1 MFRAASL
8 KATGKGRL
16 MGRSRSQSRQVAGL
30 AGGDVRP
37 GDAQIAEFA
46 ALRLLQDRS
55 PAEALPEVLQ
65 RLAECL
71 GARAA
76 LVIQFPAEDKLS
88 VLAAYPGHAAADPV
102 LLTQISALGRRSE
115 DPAAS
120 GGPRSAQFSLPGD
133 GGQPMNALLS
143 RAGTRPGQPD
153 WLLALVGHEPGWD
166 QRARSAADAVAAILS
181 AGLRLAGDAAELA
194 ELRVLDEGR
203 FRQLAELAPV
213 GIARTDTTGQIMFVN
228 ERWSTL
234 TGVSGPDAIGGSWT
248 QVVHPADVRRVEQAR
263 EAALA
268 GGAEFRADCRL
279 RGSDEIWVQ
288 VAVTAVQGLDGKPA
302 GGLAA
307 LTNISSRKREER
319 ERAELLAAEQQARRS
334 LADQTQRLRSLIA
347 VAIPGVLVTDEHG
360 VIAQLNQSFCR
371 MFSLAD
377 DPAQRTG
384 GSVIELV
391 RDIKKVFADPAEFI
405 RRTGEAFER
414 REPVSGEQMRC
425 SDGRTFQCDY
435 WPVLVDGAYRGDLW
449 LAWDVTGRAELE
461 RQRERTIEA
470 ELAARELAEIAQQQL
485 AEQNWRLQEA
495 AREKTQYLA
504 AVSHEL
510 GTPISSI
517 VSFVE
522 LVRQDTAGAVPEV
535 SDYLDVIERNA
546 AQLGHMLAELSLL
559 GRIEAGVLPLEL
571 TAISVPELVE
581 EEVSSASAPAARRGI
596 TIEVTAD
603 DGPPVEGDRYRLREV
618 LGNLL
623 GNAVKFSADGSQV
636 TVCATWVGA
645 WWCIEVEDCGIGI
658 PPDELGKI
666 FDRFSR
672 ASNAR
677 IAGVPGTG
685 LGLSIVKAITE
696 LHGGRVEARSAVGG
710 PTIFLVRL
718 PAGPSSAR
726 PE

>member
-1 MFRAASL
+1 
-8 KATGKGRL
+8 
-16 MGRSRSQSRQVAGL
+16 MGRSRSQSRQVAEL
-30 AGGDVRP
+30 AGGDHRP
-37 GDAQIAEFA
+37 GYAQIAEFA

-55 PAEALPEVLQ
+55 PAEAVPEVLQ
-65 RLAECL
+65 GLAECF

-76 LVIQFPAEDKLS
+76 LVIRFPVGDKLS
-88 VLAAYPGHAAADPV
+88 VLAAYPGQAAADPV
-102 LLTQISALGRRSE
+102 LLTQISALGRRPE

-120 GGPRSAQFSLPGD
+120 GGFQSAQLSLPGD
-133 GGQPMNALLS
+133 GGQPMSALLC
-143 RAGTRPGQPD
+143 RAGTHPAQPD
-153 WLLALVGHEPGWD
+153 WLLALVGQRPGWD
-166 QRARSAADAVAAILS
+166 ERARSAADAVAAILF
-181 AGLRLAGDAAELA
+181 AGLRVAGDAAELA
-194 ELRVLDEGR
+194 ELRALDEGR

-234 TGVSGPDAIGGSWT
+234 TGVSGRDAVGSTWA

-263 EAALA
+263 AAA
-268 GGAEFRADCRL
+268 FADGAEFRADCRL
-279 RGSDEIWVQ
+279 RHSGRDEIWVQ
-288 VAVTAVQGLDGKPA
+288 VSVTAVQGLDGKPA

-319 ERAELLAAEQQARRS
+319 ERAQLLAAEQQARRS

-360 VIAQLNQSFCR
+360 VIAQLNQSFCA
-371 MFSLAD
+371 MFGLAG

-384 GSVIELV
+384 GSVIDLV
-391 RDIKKVFADPAEFI
+391 REIKKVFADPAEFI
-405 RRTGEAFER
+405 DRTGEAFER

-425 SDGRTFQCDY
+425 GDGRTLQCDY

-470 ELAARELAEIAQQQL
+470 ELAARELAELAQQQL
-485 AEQNWRLQEA
+485 AEQNWGLQEA

-546 AQLGHMLAELSLL
+546 AQLGHMLGELSLL

-571 TAISVPELVE
+571 TAISVPALVE
-581 EEVSSASAPAARRGI
+581 EEISSASASAARRGI
-596 TIEVTAD
+596 TIEFTAD
-603 DGPPVEGDRYRLREV
+603 EGPPVEGDRYRLREV

-636 TVCATWVGA
+636 TVSATWDGA
-645 WWCIEVEDCGIGI
+645 WWRIEVEDCGIGI
-658 PPDELGKI
+658 PPGELGKI

-696 LHGGRVEARSAVGG
+696 LHGGRVEARSTVGG
-710 PTIFLVRL
+710 PTTFLVRL
-718 PAGPSSAR
+718 PAVPPSAR